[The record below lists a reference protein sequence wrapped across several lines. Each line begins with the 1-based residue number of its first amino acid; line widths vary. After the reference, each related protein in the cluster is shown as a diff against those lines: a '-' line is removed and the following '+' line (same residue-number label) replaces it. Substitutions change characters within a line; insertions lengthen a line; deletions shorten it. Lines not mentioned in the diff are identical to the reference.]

1 MPVTKRSFLKNAG
14 IILSVRGKIPNNFI
28 NKILPIKN
36 LESEPELTAFAT
48 PKQKKNKLRNIFI
61 ILCRF

>member
-14 IILSVRGKIPNNFI
+14 IIVSVRGKIPNNFI

-48 PKQKKNKLRNIFI
+48 PKQKKKKAKKYF
-61 ILCRF
+61 

>member
-48 PKQKKNKLRNIFI
+48 PKQKKTS
-61 ILCRF
+61 

>member
-1 MPVTKRSFLKNAG
+1 MNSVNELKGMAW
-14 IILSVRGKIPNNFI
+14 GKIPNNFI

-48 PKQKKNKLRNIFI
+48 PKQKKNKLRNIFK